1 MYLHNNN
8 TDFADA
14 IAIASDMLDIEP
26 AFVEK
31 DYYAVLF
38 LDLLSKEEPSLVF
51 KGGTCLSKCHKVID
65 RFSEDIDITIYGDKK
80 PTEGQ
85 RRHLKQSIVK
95 VSEELGLNIVNLEN
109 TRSRRDFNRYEIDY
123 HPNFSS
129 QYSNQYLLIETSS
142 FQPVYP
148 IVQKNMNSYVSHYLA
163 HEASPIEVLDY
174 YHLFPFSISTISL
187 ERTFIDKTF
196 ALCDYY
202 VRGEM
207 TRNSRHIYDIHKI
220 YPQIEMNDDFFEL
233 FERVRQDRE
242 SDGTCVSA
250 AKDFSVSSTLKE
262 IIKTDAYKSDYNRV
276 TAGMIMDKTTYN
288 DAIKTLKTVAN
299 KLASQS
305 K

>member
-1 MYLHNNN
+1 MYLHS
-8 TDFADA
+8 DKSEFVKA
-14 IAIASDMLDIEP
+14 ISYAADMLDIEP
-26 AFVEK
+26 AFIEK

-65 RFSEDIDITIYGDKK
+65 RFSEDVDITIYGDKK

-85 RRHLKQSIVK
+85 RRHFKQSIVK

-109 TRSRRDFNRYEIDY
+109 TRSRRDFNRYQVDY
-123 HPNFSS
+123 NPIFTSDVS
-129 QYSNQYLLIETSS
+129 EQYLLVETSS

-163 HEASPIEVLDY
+163 HETAPIEVLDY

-220 YPQIEMNDDFFEL
+220 YPQIEINEDFFEL

-242 SDGTCVSA
+242 SDATCVSA

-262 IIKTDAYKSDYNRV
+262 IIKTEAYKTDYKRL

-299 KLASQS
+299 KLASQN